1 MTLYQAS
8 ILAAAALALSACERV
23 TVTGNA
29 ANDTIAPA
37 NDVAAATNQAHPGD
51 PIESA
56 MAAAPKAIAADA
68 TIVQAAADGSM
79 QVLREGSN
87 GWTCM
92 PNNPQTPGADPMCMD
107 ANALKWAEAWMAHKD
122 PTANS
127 VGFMYMLA
135 GGSDASNMD
144 PWGKAPAEGH
154 QWVETGPHV
163 MVVGAPSLNAL
174 YPSGPQPDTTKPYV
188 MFPNTPYAHVMI
200 PVR

>member
-1 MTLYQAS
+1 MA
-8 ILAAAALALSACERV
+8 AAAALSLSACEKV
-23 TVTGNA
+23 TVAGNA
-29 ANDTIAPA
+29 SNEAAAPA
-37 NDVAAATNQAHPGD
+37 NETAAATSANPGD

-122 PTANS
+122 PPADS

-174 YPSGPQPDTTKPYV
+174 YPSGPQPDTTQPYV